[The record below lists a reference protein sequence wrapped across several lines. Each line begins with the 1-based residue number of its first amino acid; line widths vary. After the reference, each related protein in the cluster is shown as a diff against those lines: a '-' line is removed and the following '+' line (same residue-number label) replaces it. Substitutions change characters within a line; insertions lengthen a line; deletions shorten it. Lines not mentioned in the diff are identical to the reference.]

1 MSAGIKKG
9 YSGERLQIMKIVI
22 IGVGKV
28 GKKIAEQLTAEGHD
42 IIVVDSAAARLNTL
56 LNAQDVMCVQGNGA
70 FYEVQMEA
78 EVNRADVMIAVT
90 PHDEVNMLCC
100 LLAKKLGAKRCIAR
114 VRTPGYYRQLGF
126 IKEELALSMT
136 VNPEFAAASEITRVL
151 ILPAAAQV
159 EVFAG
164 GRVELV
170 EFRVS
175 ENNPIVGST
184 LAETYKKSKIKILVC
199 AVQRNG
205 EVIIPDGGFIPQV
218 GDRMSIVS
226 NHEGAEQ
233 FFKRIGNKHGKI
245 KSVMIV
251 GGGRIGYYLAKQ
263 LVSLGMEVKIIEN
276 DYKRCLELSETLSEA
291 SVIHADGTDHIVLK
305 EEGIEHIDAFVA
317 LTGIDEEN
325 MVMAMYAK
333 TKNVQKVIAKINRGS
348 YMSISDNIGLDSI
361 VSPKQLAANNILG
374 YIRAMKNSEKSN
386 NIETI
391 YKVVDEKVEAME
403 FIVRE
408 NAPYVN
414 KPLRELNT
422 KKDVLIASIVRNRRP
437 IVPGGDDYISI
448 GDSVIVVTTAKNLHD
463 LREVFL

>member
-1 MSAGIKKG
+1 MQV
-9 YSGERLQIMKIVI
+9 RDDVFIMNIVI
-22 IGVGKV
+22 IGAGKV

-42 IIVVDSAAARLNTL
+42 IIVVDNDASRLNTL
-56 LNAQDVMCVQGNGA
+56 MNAQDVMCVLGNGA
-70 FYEVQMEA
+70 FYEVQKEA
-78 EVNRADVMIAVT
+78 EVNHADVVIAAA
-90 PHDEVNMLCC
+90 PQDEVNMLCC

-126 IKEELALSMT
+126 MKEELGLSMT
-136 VNPEFAAASEITRVL
+136 VNPDFAAASEITRVL

-170 EFRVS
+170 EFKIT
-175 ENNPIVGST
+175 ENNPIVGNT
-184 LAETYKKSKIKILVC
+184 LAEVYKKFKIKILVC
-199 AVQRNG
+199 AVQREGN
-205 EVIIPDGGFIPQV
+205 VIIPDGNFVPQV
-218 GDRMSIVS
+218 GDRISIVS

-233 FFKRIGNKHGKI
+233 FFKKIGTKHGKI

-263 LVSLGMEVKIIEN
+263 LIKLGMDVKIIEN
-276 DYKRCLELSETLSEA
+276 NYNRCLELSEALSEA
-291 SVIHADGTDHIVLK
+291 SVIHADGTDHIILK
-305 EEGIEHIDAFVA
+305 EEGIEHIDAFAA

-325 MVMAMYAK
+325 MIMAMYAK
-333 TKNVQKVIAKINRGS
+333 TKNVKKVISKINRGS
-348 YMSISDNIGLDSI
+348 YMSISNNIGLDSI

-386 NIETI
+386 NVETI
-391 YKVVDEKVEAME
+391 YKVVDEKVEALE

-408 NAPYVN
+408 NASYLN
-414 KPLRELNT
+414 RPLRELKT

-437 IVPGGDDYISI
+437 IVPGGDDYISC
-448 GDSVIVVTTAKNLHD
+448 GDSVIVVTTEKNLHD
-463 LREVFL
+463 LREIFV